1 MNLYMH
7 NLLILECM
15 NLLVVSKID
24 NHGGLKNIEY
34 TFIVK
39 SFSLLCKNKKVFP
52 IAVKIG
58 TELFLQCFP
67 FVFRMFE
74 GLWPFYRFWFAEQ
87 TLRTQ
92 TLLDYYLLFL
102 FLKMAHVYK
111 RTLLE
116 HRLISLDNHVLKTC
130 VCVLQ
135 QWWQGVT
142 PQRVAAADWW
152 RIFSTVIHHRDQA
165 TAPRAPVH
173 IKCKANDQ

>member
-39 SFSLLCKNKKVFP
+39 SFSLLCKNKRFFP

-74 GLWPFYRFWFAEQ
+74 GVWPFILCDLILTKIKFYRYRIQYVKQA
-87 TLRTQ
+87 LRT
-92 TLLDYYLLFL
+92 
-102 FLKMAHVYK
+102 
-111 RTLLE
+111 R
-116 HRLISLDNHVLKTC
+116 S
-130 VCVLQ
+130 CVL
-135 QWWQGVT
+135 
-142 PQRVAAADWW
+142 
-152 RIFSTVIHHRDQA
+152 RIFYKEQ
-165 TAPRAPVH
+165 
-173 IKCKANDQ
+173 KQ